1 MNHRKVL
8 EAVMLKRLKSLAVA
22 SLVACSL
29 TVGGASAFAVDNDK
43 APWDNNAPTTGSLT
57 IKKLKDR
64 DGAEGGGKG
73 ETPVPDA
80 EFTVTEVDKV
90 NNQTFNLKTEQGWK
104 DLAKQVDALNKG
116 TVTATLKEANA
127 KKMETQQDGTAK
139 FDALPIGLYKVVES
153 KVPQG
158 YSSDVRPFYVTI
170 PQINK
175 AQGNSKDPLYTYNV
189 QVKPK
194 NKDVSSSIMKTAD
207 TTKTVVTG
215 DTISYTIEAG
225 VNKTKESNGNVD
237 LTKND
242 LQGYTIFDDA
252 PNNTFTDLTNGV
264 KKVTVGTTDLTKDD
278 DYTIDTTGFTPDT
291 NNAST
296 RLKVKFTDQ
305 GLGKIATAVNAT
317 PDVKVKVELTFTI
330 KPGYDKDEI
339 VNKFGFIPGYNKDKG
354 ETEPSPVTP
363 KPDGGMDPNPKTVFR
378 NFQIKKVS
386 AKAGTK
392 LLPGAKF
399 KLFANEDDAKKCA
412 QDPSVADNCK
422 NASTFN
428 EKTTNDQG
436 LTDEVK
442 AIVGQSFYA
451 VETEAP
457 RNYARSNQVTEV
469 KIPENDANDPYI
481 VTIENVP
488 TSDSGNWFTLPKT
501 GATGVIIFALAGLA
515 LVATGTGLYLVGRK
529 S

>member
-29 TVGGASAFAVDNDK
+29 TLGGASAFAANNDK
-43 APWDNNAPTTGSLT
+43 APWDNDAPATGSLT
-57 IKKLKDR
+57 IKKLKD
-64 DGAEGGGKG
+64 GEAPGT
-73 ETPVPDA
+73 ETPVQGA
-80 EFTVTEVDKV
+80 EFTVTEVEKV
-90 NNQTFNLKTEQGWK
+90 NNQAFNLKTEQGWK

-116 TVTATLKEANA
+116 TVTATLKDADA

-139 FDALPIGLYKVVES
+139 FDGLTIGLYKVVES

-170 PQINK
+170 PQITK
-175 AQGNSKDPLYTYNV
+175 ATNGSKNPVYTYDV
-189 QVKPK
+189 TVKPK
-194 NKDVSSSIMKTAD
+194 NKDVSSAITKKAD

-237 LTKND
+237 LTKDD
-242 LQGYTIFDDA
+242 LKGYTIFDDA
-252 PNNTFTDLTNGV
+252 PNNTYKDLTEGV
-264 KKVTVGTTDLTKDD
+264 KKVTVGTMELVKDA
-278 DYTIDTTGFTPDT
+278 DYTIDATDFTPGSSNT
-291 NNAST
+291 ST
-296 RLKVKFTDQ
+296 RLKVKFTDK
-305 GLGKIATAVNAT
+305 GLEKIATAVNGT

-330 KPGYDKDEI
+330 QSNYNKNEI
-339 VNKFGFIPGYNKDKG
+339 VNKFGFIPGYNPDKG

-363 KPDGGMDPNPKTVFR
+363 KPDGGVDPNPKTVFR

-386 AKAGTK
+386 AKDGTQS
-392 LLPGAKF
+392 LSGAKF
-399 KLFANEDDAKKCA
+399 KLFANQDEAKKCA
-412 QDPSVADNCK
+412 QDPSVAGNCDA
-422 NASTFN
+422 ASAFG
-428 EKTTNDQG
+428 EKETDHQGVTTQ
-436 LTDEVK
+436 VK
-442 AIVGQSFYA
+442 AIVGQKFYA

-457 RNYARSNQVTEV
+457 DGYARSNQVTEV
-469 KIPENDANDPYI
+469 NILENDVNDPYI

-515 LVATGTGLYLVGRK
+515 LVAAGTGLYLFGRK

>member
-1 MNHRKVL
+1 
-8 EAVMLKRLKSLAVA
+8 MLKRLKSLAVA

-29 TVGGASAFAVDNDK
+29 TLGGASAFAADNDK
-43 APWDNNAPTTGSLT
+43 APWDNGAPATGSLT

-73 ETPVPDA
+73 ETPVPGA
-80 EFTVTEVDKV
+80 EFTVTEVGQV
-90 NNQTFNLKTEQGWK
+90 NGQTFNLKTEKGWK
-104 DLAKQVDALNKG
+104 DLAKQVDALNQG
-116 TVTATLKEANA
+116 TATPTLKTP
-127 KKMETQQDGTAK
+127 KTMETQQNGTAK
-139 FDALPIGLYKVVES
+139 FDGLAIGLYKVVES

-158 YSSDVRPFYVTI
+158 YSSDVRPFYITI
-170 PQINK
+170 PQIDK
-175 AQGNSKDPLYTYNV
+175 ARGNSKDPLYTYNV

-194 NKDVSSSIMKTAD
+194 NKDVSSLITKTAD

-225 VNKTKESNGNVD
+225 VNKTKESNGNAD
-237 LTKND
+237 LTKDD

-264 KKVTVGTTDLTKDD
+264 KKVTVGTTDLTKDN
-278 DYTIDTTGFTPDT
+278 DYTIDTTEFTPDT
-291 NNAST
+291 NQAST
-296 RLKVKFTDQ
+296 RLKVKFTED
-305 GLGKIATAVNAT
+305 GLRKIATAVNNT

-330 KPGYDKDEI
+330 KADYNKAEI

-386 AKAGTK
+386 AKANTE
-392 LLPGAKF
+392 LLSGAKF
-399 KLFANEDDAKKCA
+399 KLFADKVDAEKCA
-412 QDPSVADNCK
+412 QDPSQTDNCK
-422 NASTFN
+422 NASTFG
-428 EKTTNDQG
+428 EKSTNGAG
-436 LTDEVK
+436 LTDQVK
-442 AIVGQSFYA
+442 AIVGQKFYA

-469 KIPENDANDPYI
+469 KILENDVNDPYI

-515 LVATGTGLYLVGRK
+515 LVAAGTGLYLVGRK

>member
-29 TVGGASAFAVDNDK
+29 TLGGAGAFAVDNDK
-43 APWDNNAPTTGSLT
+43 APWDNGAPITGSLT
-57 IKKLKDR
+57 IKKLKD
-64 DGAEGGGKG
+64 GEAQGT
-73 ETPVPDA
+73 ETPVPGA

-90 NNQTFNLKTEQGWK
+90 NNQAFNLKTEQGWK

-116 TVTATLKEANA
+116 TVAATLKDADA

-139 FDALPIGLYKVVES
+139 FDGLAIGLYKVVES
-153 KVPQG
+153 KVPAG
-158 YSSDVRPFYVTI
+158 FSSDVRPFYVTI
-170 PQINK
+170 PQITK
-175 AQGNSKDPLYTYNV
+175 ATNGSKNPVYTYDV
-189 QVKPK
+189 TVKPK
-194 NKDVSSSIMKTAD
+194 NKDVSSAITKKAD

-215 DTISYTIEAG
+215 DTISYEIVAG

-237 LTKND
+237 LTKED
-242 LQGYTIFDDA
+242 LKGYTIFDDA
-252 PNNTFTDLTNGV
+252 PNQTFAKLKEGV
-264 KKVTVGTTDLTKDD
+264 KKVTVGTMELTKDT
-278 DYTIDTTGFTPDT
+278 DYTIDADEFTPGT

-305 GLGKIATAVNAT
+305 GLEKIATAVNGT

-330 KPGYDKDEI
+330 NPGYDKDEI
-339 VNKFGFIPGYNKDKG
+339 VNKFGFIPGYNPGKG

-363 KPDGGMDPNPKTVFR
+363 TPKPGADPNPKTVFR

-386 AKAGTK
+386 AKDGTTA
-392 LLPGAKF
+392 LPGAKF
-399 KLFANEDDAKKCA
+399 KLFANQDEAKKCA
-412 QDPSVADNCK
+412 QDPSAAGNCDVASK
-422 NASTFN
+422 FG
-428 EKTTNDQG
+428 EKTTNGQGVTDQ
-436 LTDEVK
+436 VK
-442 AIVGQSFYA
+442 AIVGQNFYA

-457 RNYARSNQVTEV
+457 DGYARSNQVTEV
-469 KIPENDANDPYI
+469 KILENDVNNPYI

-515 LVATGTGLYLVGRK
+515 LVAAGTGLYLFGRK

>member
-29 TVGGASAFAVDNDK
+29 TLGGASAFAANNDK
-43 APWDNNAPTTGSLT
+43 APWDNGAPATGSLT
-57 IKKLKDR
+57 IKKLKD
-64 DGAEGGGKG
+64 GEAQGT
-73 ETPVPDA
+73 ETPVPGA

-90 NNQTFNLKTEQGWK
+90 NNQAFNLKTEQGWK

-116 TVTATLKEANA
+116 TVTATLKDVDA

-139 FDALPIGLYKVVES
+139 FDGLPVGLYKVVES
-153 KVPQG
+153 KVPAG
-158 YSSDVRPFYVTI
+158 FSSDVRPFYVTI
-170 PQINK
+170 PQITK
-175 AQGNSKDPLYTYNV
+175 ATNGSKNPVYTYDV
-189 QVKPK
+189 TVKPK
-194 NKDVSSSIMKTAD
+194 NKDVSSAITKKAD

-215 DTISYTIEAG
+215 DTISYEIVAG

-237 LTKND
+237 LTKED
-242 LQGYTIFDDA
+242 LNGYTIFDDA
-252 PNNTFTDLTNGV
+252 PNQTFTNLKEGV
-264 KKVTVGTTDLTKDD
+264 KKVTVGTMELTKGT
-278 DYTIDTTGFTPDT
+278 DYTIDAHEFTPGT

-305 GLGKIATAVNAT
+305 GLEKIATAVNGI

-330 KPGYDKDEI
+330 NSAYDKDEI
-339 VNKFGFIPGYNKDKG
+339 VNKFGFIPGYNPGKG

-363 KPDGGMDPNPKTVFR
+363 TPKPGADPNPKTVFR

-386 AKAGTK
+386 AKDGTTA
-392 LLPGAKF
+392 LPGAKF
-399 KLFANEDDAKKCA
+399 KLFANQDEAKKCA
-412 QDPSVADNCK
+412 QDPSAAGNCDA
-422 NASTFN
+422 ASKFG
-428 EKTTNDQG
+428 EKTTNGQGVTDQ
-436 LTDEVK
+436 VK
-442 AIVGQSFYA
+442 AIVGQNFYA

-457 RNYARSNQVTEV
+457 DGYARSNQVTEV
-469 KIPENDANDPYI
+469 KILENDVNDPYI

-515 LVATGTGLYLVGRK
+515 LVAAGTGLYLFGRK

>member
-29 TVGGASAFAVDNDK
+29 TLGGASAFAANNDK
-43 APWDNNAPTTGSLT
+43 APWDNGAPATGSLT
-57 IKKLKDR
+57 IKKLKD
-64 DGAEGGGKG
+64 GEVPGI
-73 ETPVPDA
+73 ETPVQGA

-90 NNQTFNLKTEQGWK
+90 NNQAFNLKTEQGWK

-116 TVTATLKEANA
+116 TVTATLKDADA

-139 FDALPIGLYKVVES
+139 FDGLTIGLYKVVES

-170 PQINK
+170 PQITK
-175 AQGNSKDPLYTYNV
+175 ATNGSKNPVYTYDV
-189 QVKPK
+189 TVKPK
-194 NKDVSSSIMKTAD
+194 NKDVSSAITKKAD

-237 LTKND
+237 LTKDD
-242 LQGYTIFDDA
+242 LKGYTIFDDA
-252 PNNTFTDLTNGV
+252 PNNTYKDLTEGV
-264 KKVTVGTTDLTKDD
+264 KKVTVGTMELVKDA
-278 DYTIDTTGFTPDT
+278 DYTIDATDFTPGS
-291 NNAST
+291 NNTST
-296 RLKVKFTDQ
+296 RLKVKFTDK
-305 GLGKIATAVNAT
+305 GLEKIATAVNGT

-330 KPGYDKDEI
+330 QSNYNKNEI
-339 VNKFGFIPGYNKDKG
+339 VNKFGFIPGYNPDKG

-363 KPDGGMDPNPKTVFR
+363 KPDGGVDPNPKTVFR

-386 AKAGTK
+386 AKDGTTP
-392 LLPGAKF
+392 LSGAKF
-399 KLFANEDDAKKCA
+399 KLFASEDEAKKCA
-412 QDPSVADNCK
+412 QDPNNADNCK
-422 NASTFN
+422 AASTFG
-428 EKTTNDQG
+428 EKSTNDRG
-436 LTDEVK
+436 VTDQVK
-442 AIVGQSFYA
+442 AIVGQKFYA

-457 RNYARSNQVTEV
+457 DGYARSNQVTEV
-469 KIPENDANDPYI
+469 NILENDVNDPYI

-515 LVATGTGLYLVGRK
+515 LVAAGTGLYLFGRK

>member
-29 TVGGASAFAVDNDK
+29 TLGGASAFAANNDK
-43 APWDNNAPTTGSLT
+43 APWDKGAPTTGSLT
-57 IKKLKDR
+57 IEKVKDA
-64 DGAEGGGKG
+64 DSATTKHF
-73 ETPVPDA
+73 TPVPGA
-80 EFTVTEVDKV
+80 EFTVTEVEKV

-104 DLAKQVDALNKG
+104 ELAKQVDALNQG
-116 TVTATLKEANA
+116 TVTPTLKADA
-127 KKMETQQDGTAK
+127 KKMTTGQDGIAK
-139 FDALPIGLYKVVES
+139 FDGLSIGLYKVVES

-158 YSSDVRPFYVTI
+158 FSSDVRPFYVTI
-170 PQINK
+170 PQIVK
-175 AQGNSKDPLYTYNV
+175 GSKKKNPYYHYDVT
-189 QVKPK
+189 VKPK
-194 NKDVSSSIMKTAD
+194 NKDVSSSITKTAD

-215 DTISYTIEAG
+215 DTISYEIVAG

-237 LTKND
+237 LTKKD

-252 PNNTFTDLTNGV
+252 PNRTFTNLTDGV
-264 KKVTVGTTDLTKDD
+264 KKVTVGTTDLVKDT
-278 DYTIDTTGFTPDT
+278 DYTIDGSEFTPDT

-296 RLKVKFTDQ
+296 RLKVKFTDT
-305 GLGKIATAVNAT
+305 GLEKIATAVNAD
-317 PDVKVKVELTFTI
+317 PNVKVKVQLTFTI
-330 KPGYDKDEI
+330 NSSYDKNEI
-339 VNKFGFIPGYNKDKG
+339 VNKFGFIPGYNPGKG
-354 ETEPSPVTP
+354 ETPSSPVTP
-363 KPDGGMDPNPKTVFR
+363 PTPKPGDGNDPNPKTVFR

-386 AKAGTK
+386 AKAGADP
-392 LLPGAKF
+392 LSGAKF

-412 QDPSVADNCK
+412 QDPNTAVNCQA
-422 NASTFN
+422 ASTFG
-428 EKTTNDQG
+428 EKTTGDQG
-436 LTDEVK
+436 VTEQVK
-442 AIVGQSFYA
+442 AIVGQKFYA

-457 RNYARSNQVTEV
+457 EGYARSNQPTEV
-469 KIPENDANDPYI
+469 NIPENNADDPYV

-515 LVATGTGLYLVGRK
+515 LVAAGTGLYLFGRK